1 MRKILIL
8 ILILICSL
16 HPSLAEETPRRVFT
30 AEKAQPFGEDEAI
43 FHVYVCPLMGADCMI
58 LVQGNDVMLVDMGK
72 ANQYADIKTCWIP
85 WALSISITLSTPI
98 RTTIISAP

>member
-30 AEKAQPFGEDEAI
+30 AEEAQPFGEDEAI

-58 LVQGNDVMLVDMGK
+58 LVQGNDVMLVDMG
-72 ANQYADIKTCWIP
+72 
-85 WALSISITLSTPI
+85 
-98 RTTIISAP
+98 